1 MRDIRGDLQERAKLL
16 EEQLKAAHTQFDKF
30 LEQIK
35 GEHEARIKDLNDEL
49 DAVNQLL
56 GIEHRRLNGSGQA
69 PQAPKAQPQPQ
80 KSAPPQPLADFLVRK
95 LSEAGSLSKDKLHL
109 LAVQEGYF
117 PDGDGAER
125 GVLAVLMHVVKA
137 GHIRQL
143 PNGDFSL
150 PAVMDQIRLRR
161 AM

>member
-1 MRDIRGDLQERAKLL
+1 MRDIRSDLQERVKLL
-16 EEQLKAAHTQFDKF
+16 DEQIQSAQAQFDKY

-35 GEHEARIKDLNDEL
+35 DEHDERLKDLKAEL
-49 DAVNQLL
+49 EAVNHLL
-56 GIEHRRLNGSGQA
+56 GIEHRRHNGA
-69 PQAPKAQPQPQ
+69 APAPKPQAEPQ

-95 LSEAGSLSKDKLHL
+95 LSEVGSLSKDKLHL

-125 GVLAVLMHVVKA
+125 GVLAVLMHVVKS

-143 PNGDFSL
+143 PNGDFAL
-150 PAVMDQIRLRR
+150 PAVMEQIRLRR

>member
-16 EEQLKAAHTQFDKF
+16 EEQLKAAHTHFDKF

-35 GEHEARIKDLNDEL
+35 GEHETRIKDLNDEL

-56 GIEHRRLNGSGQA
+56 GIEHRRLNGTDQA
-69 PQAPKAQPQPQ
+69 PRAPKAQPQ

-95 LSEAGSLSKDKLHL
+95 LSEAGSLSKDKLRL